1 MKRALLQNT
10 CLVKNHLRWV
20 LSQSRVRLTDSKK
33 RSYCQI
39 RIHLIIRSIVLILL
53 TTNLYGQ
60 APVTDVG
67 AGIQREALWTQEKE
81 ILSNINWY
89 NILIRALNGDI
100 KGLTGEMLGIDQKM
114 LQSLE
119 TVSSIIK
126 DYQRIRQ
133 TREMLGKITDIYTG
147 KLPRLI
153 QDQNFTAQQAS
164 VIVQSF
170 DLILDDS
177 RQLVTN
183 VLGSITKDKSF
194 LMDDKQRYDTINGI
208 YTDVRKHYGTI
219 CYLYNKLLYASYLKS
234 FESKKLESFAFYY
247 TLYQ

>member
-1 MKRALLQNT
+1 MKIYLNL
-10 CLVKNHLRWV
+10 K
-20 LSQSRVRLTDSKK
+20 
-33 RSYCQI
+33 
-39 RIHLIIRSIVLILL
+39 IHLIILPLTLILL
-53 TTNLYGQ
+53 TMKGYGQ

-67 AGIQREALWTQEKE
+67 AGIQREVLWTQEKE

-100 KGLTGEMLGIDQKM
+100 KGLTGELLGIDQKM
-114 LQSLE
+114 MESLE
-119 TVSSIIK
+119 TVSALIK

-153 QDQNFTAQQAS
+153 QDQNFTPQQAA

-183 VLGSITKDKSF
+183 VLGAITRDKSF

-208 YTDVRKHYGTI
+208 YTEVRKHYGTI

-234 FESKKLESFAFYY
+234 FGSNKLESFAFYY

>member
-1 MKRALLQNT
+1 MKRAISQNSIMDENHPMRI
-10 CLVKNHLRWV
+10 KNGHMKINYFRI
-20 LSQSRVRLTDSKK
+20 K
-33 RSYCQI
+33 
-39 RIHLIIRSIVLILL
+39 IHLMIIPAIVMLL
-53 TTNLYGQ
+53 AMKGYGQ

-89 NILIRALNGDI
+89 NVLIRALNGDI
-100 KGLTGEMLGIDQKM
+100 KGLTGELLGIDQKM
-114 LQSLE
+114 MESLE
-119 TVSSIIK
+119 TVSALIK

-153 QDQNFTAQQAS
+153 QDQNFTPQQAA

-183 VLGSITKDKSF
+183 VLGAITRDKSF

-208 YTDVRKHYGTI
+208 YTEVRKHYGTI

-234 FESKKLESFAFYY
+234 FGSNKLESFAFYY

>member
-1 MKRALLQNT
+1 MKRVYFQNS
-10 CLVKNHLRWV
+10 KIDENHPMRV
-20 LSQSRVRLTDSKK
+20 QAGNKKTNYSRIKIYLTT
-33 RSYCQI
+33 I
-39 RIHLIIRSIVLILL
+39 LILITLL
-53 TTNLYGQ
+53 TLRVNGQ

-89 NILIRALNGDI
+89 NVLIRALNGDI
-100 KGLTGEMLGIDQKM
+100 KGLTGELLGIDQKM
-114 LQSLE
+114 MESLE
-119 TVSSIIK
+119 KVSALIK
-126 DYQRIRQ
+126 DYKRIQQ
-133 TREMLGKITDIYTG
+133 TRDMLGKITGIYTS

-153 QDQNFTAQQAS
+153 QDQNFTPQQAA

-177 RQLVTN
+177 RQLVTTI
-183 VLGSITKDKSF
+183 LGAITQDKSF

-208 YTDVRKHYGTI
+208 YNEVRKHYGTI
-219 CYLYNKLLYASYLKS
+219 CYLYNKLLYASYQKS
-234 FESKKLESFAFYY
+234 FQSNKLESFAFYY